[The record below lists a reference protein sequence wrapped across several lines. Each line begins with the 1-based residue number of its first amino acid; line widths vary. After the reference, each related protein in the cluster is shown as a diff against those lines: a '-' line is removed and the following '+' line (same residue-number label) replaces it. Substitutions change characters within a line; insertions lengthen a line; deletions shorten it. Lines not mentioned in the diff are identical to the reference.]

1 MSLLWPPAAAQLH
14 IDAPQLRRTPL
25 DFSQATLNWPAS
37 GGRLQSFIPGPDM
50 DRPWMRRKPLPCT
63 SPATPRPVRT
73 GPTGMPARTRTSLK
87 GVLAV
92 SLCQFVQLLLT
103 FRSCHSTCLTASHSL
118 LGLLSMPGAL
128 TRRPRHGCASI
139 QKSGLRPPS
148 PSSLSPLPRQQR
160 YLPRSSPNVSGQ
172 GYRPPSNGLLADGA
186 AQSCIGAHGS
196 PWILPLSVSRFP
208 VTRASLSPLMDRA
221 LNL

>member
-1 MSLLWPPAAAQLH
+1 MLLLWPPAAAQLH

-37 GGRLQSFIPGPDM
+37 GVRLQSFIPGPDM

-73 GPTGMPARTRTSLK
+73 GPTGMPDRARTSLK

-92 SLCQFVQLLLT
+92 SLCQLVQLLLT

-128 TRRPRHGCASI
+128 HKASQTWLRLHSEVWSQAPI
-139 QKSGLRPPS
+139 PILFVTLASTAEVPPPKLPQCVRSGVPPTEQRS
-148 PSSLSPLPRQQR
+148 P
-160 YLPRSSPNVSGQ
+160 
-172 GYRPPSNGLLADGA
+172 
-186 AQSCIGAHGS
+186 C
-196 PWILPLSVSRFP
+196 
-208 VTRASLSPLMDRA
+208 
-221 LNL
+221 